1 MSLIVSFDVRNSYM
15 SNVNFCNLF
24 LKTSMEKTK
33 PVSTRFYGD
42 LTSSIS
48 VYCRSNVKSHAGLS
62 IFMCHL
68 SENERFEQFSENFKN
83 GKIFGRQKFFARSNF
98 CRYQLFAYKY
108 FCHPKKNSLLLTDKV
123 FTDKVC
129 NKYVKQ
135 EIGIVLL

>member
-1 MSLIVSFDVRNSYM
+1 MKRYGNGVGVSIDTVTKHFFLVSLIVSFDVRNSYM

-24 LKTSMEKTK
+24 LKISMEKTK
-33 PVSTRFYGD
+33 PVSTRFYRN

-83 GKIFGRQKFFARSNF
+83 GKIFGRQKFFAR
-98 CRYQLFAYKY
+98 
-108 FCHPKKNSLLLTDKV
+108 
-123 FTDKVC
+123 C
-129 NKYVKQ
+129 NCLSINIFVT
-135 EIGIVLL
+135 